1 MLCSVSY
8 CDVFWDVE
16 RGADY
21 NKRALVLPIYGEG
34 SAQPTEGLTGPPHLW
49 GGVGAADGGANWSSP
64 FMGRC
69 RSSRR
74 RGYLVL
80 PIYGEVSAQPTEGL
94 TGPSHLWGGV
104 GAADEGACSSG
115 LLPTVESARR
125 GLRRRSSCPRSAAP
139 PRRPRTHGGTS
150 VPRRAARPPG
160 CASSA
165 APAT

>member
-21 NKRALVLPIYGEG
+21 NKRALVLPIYGEV

-69 RSSRR
+69 RRSRR
-74 RGYLVL
+74 RGSLFL
-80 PIYGEVSAQPTEGL
+80 PISGAVTAQPPEGL
-94 TGPSHLWGGV
+94 AGPPHLRR
-104 GAADEGACSSG
+104 AAPAAAGGACSSP
-115 LLPTVESARR
+115 LLP
-125 GLRRRSSCPRSAAP
+125 
-139 PRRPRTHGGTS
+139 
-150 VPRRAARPPG
+150 
-160 CASSA
+160 
-165 APAT
+165 